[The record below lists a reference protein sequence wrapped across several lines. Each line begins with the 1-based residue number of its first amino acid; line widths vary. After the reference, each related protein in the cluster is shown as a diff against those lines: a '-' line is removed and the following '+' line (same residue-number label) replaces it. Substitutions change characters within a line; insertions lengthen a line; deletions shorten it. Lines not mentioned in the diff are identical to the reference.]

1 MALRPEIQALIQ
13 ARAAA
18 GFPSPAD
25 VPIAEYR
32 RWAQANPDI
41 NGVMEEIDQVRDLF
55 IVGPTSYLPL
65 RIFRPHNSG
74 NSEVK
79 KSALIYFHGG
89 GWAASTV
96 DHYNQALS
104 CLANA
109 LDSVVIAVT
118 YQKAPEHPFPIPFND
133 CYATLE
139 WVVENHEALAIDLK
153 RIGVGGDSAGGNLAA
168 AVALKARDTK
178 LCTLAY
184 QLLIY
189 PCTEPIQ
196 DSPSVERNGVGFGLT
211 KAGMKWFEDAYIQ
224 DENQKNPY
232 LWPAY
237 ASDHSNLPPAI
248 IMTAYYDVLQD
259 MGVRYATL
267 LQNAGVKVVHKD
279 FVEAN
284 HGCFIYGGISDYSRS
299 IQLDLAEEIKQFL

>member
-1 MALRPEIQALIQ
+1 MALRPEIQALIK
-13 ARAAA
+13 ARATA

-32 RWAQANPDI
+32 RWAQANPDV
-41 NGVMEEIDQVRDLF
+41 NGVTESIYHVRDLF
-55 IVGPTSYLPL
+55 IVGPTSYLPI
-65 RIFRPHNSG
+65 RIFRPQND
-74 NSEVK
+74 EK
-79 KSALIYFHGG
+79 KPALVYFHGG

-104 CLANA
+104 CLANE

-118 YQKAPEHPFPIPFND
+118 YQKAPEHPFPIPFDD

-139 WVVENHEALAIDLK
+139 WVVKNHEALAIDRN

-168 AVALKARDTK
+168 AVALKARDTN
-178 LCTLAY
+178 LCALAY

-189 PCTEPIQ
+189 PCTEPIK
-196 DSPSVERNGVGFGLT
+196 DSPSVQRNNVGFGLT
-211 KAGMKWFEDAYIQ
+211 KEGMAWFEKAYIQ
-224 DENQKNPY
+224 GQSEASPY
-232 LWPAY
+232 LWPAL
-237 ASDHSNLPPAI
+237 ASSHKNLAPAV

-259 MGVRYATL
+259 MGSRYAEL
-267 LQNAGVKVVHKD
+267 LRSSGVDVVHED
-279 FVEAN
+279 YAEAN

-299 IQLDLAEEIKQFL
+299 IQRDLAAQIKQFL

>member
-25 VPIAEYR
+25 VPISDYR
-32 RWAQANPDI
+32 RRAMADPAV
-41 NGVMEEIDQVRDLF
+41 NGVTEEIFNVENFF

-65 RIFRPHNSG
+65 RVFRPHNH
-74 NSEVK
+74 EIK
-79 KSALIYFHGG
+79 PALVYFHGG

-118 YQKAPEHPFPIPFND
+118 YQKAPEHKFPIPFDD

-139 WVVENHEALAIDLK
+139 WVVAHHQELNIDVNK
-153 RIGVGGDSAGGNLAA
+153 IGVGGDSAGGNLAA
-168 AVALKARDTK
+168 AVALKARDVDLVK
-178 LCTLAY
+178 LAY
-184 QLLIY
+184 QLLVY
-189 PCTEPIQ
+189 PCTEPIE
-196 DSPSVERNGVGFGLT
+196 DSPSVARNGVGFGLT
-211 KAGMKWFEDAYIQ
+211 KAGMKWFEEAYVSAGN
-224 DENQKNPY
+224 ESNSY
-232 LWPAY
+232 LWPAL
-237 ASDHSNLPPAI
+237 AESFKDLAPAI

-259 MGVRYATL
+259 MGIRYGEL
-267 LQNAGVKVVHKD
+267 LNRDGVTVIHKD
-279 FVEAN
+279 FAEAN

-299 IQLDLAEEIKQFL
+299 IQLALAEEIKRFL